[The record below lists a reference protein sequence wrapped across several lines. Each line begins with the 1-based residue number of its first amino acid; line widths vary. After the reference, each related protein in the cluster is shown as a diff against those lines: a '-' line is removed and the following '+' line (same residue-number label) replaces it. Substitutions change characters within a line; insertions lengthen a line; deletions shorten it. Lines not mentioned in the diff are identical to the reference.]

1 MENLNNNINTVN
13 NASNEEANA
22 LSLRDIWSIIINNWK
37 WFVLSLA
44 VFLVGGTYYILRITP
59 SYSRGASVLIKEDP
73 KGSSY
78 GMDISTA
85 FSNMGIGNGTVNVN
99 NEIINFKSPDL
110 MLQVVR
116 NLNMDVN
123 YFRKGRFHDYPL
135 YGSTQPVAVKF
146 LSMGFGG
153 SGGLW
158 VAPADSG
165 HVVLSKFYLGREKFE
180 DVEITAAYGDTVA
193 TPAGKVVVSATG
205 ACELTEPVR
214 VARIGYRAAAAG
226 CSARLEASLMDKMST
241 VIALKC
247 TDVNIQ
253 RADDVLWMVINVYN
267 ENWIKD
273 KNLISSSTNE
283 FIAERLRIIEQEL
296 GDVDKAITSF
306 RSTHRLPDNSAV
318 AMDMQISSETGK
330 RLVELANQQSIAR
343 MLRSEIVSAR
353 EGTLLPANVGLS
365 DGNTQ
370 NQIGKYNDVM
380 LQRNRLVEN
389 SSEDNL
395 LVKDMD
401 AQLVALRSAI
411 LNSLDN
417 YLRSVDIQIQSAQQ
431 VQRASD
437 ERVGDVPLQAGEIL
451 SDERQQKVKQALY
464 IFLLQ
469 KREENELSQAFTA
482 YTTRVIASPGGSNSP
497 VAPNR
502 KMLLLLALVIG
513 FGLPFGYFYLREAM
527 ITTVRGRKDLE
538 HLNAPFL
545 GEIPSVAPYRH
556 FVARV
561 RARLQKFDPSDQQ
574 KREIVVKPHSR
585 DIINEAFRVV
595 RTNLEFMQG
604 KEPGCKVLM
613 VTSFNVGS
621 GKTFISSNLAA
632 ALAVKHRRVLAID
645 LDLRKRSL
653 SLLVDKPKKGVTDY
667 IAGRTDDYSSLIVKG
682 AAGTSLDVLPV
693 GMMPPNPAELLAEPR
708 LEQLLTAL
716 RADYDYI
723 FLDCPP
729 IEIVTDA
736 DVVAPLAD
744 ASIFVVRAGLL
755 ERSMLPQI
763 DKYYSSKRY
772 NNLCILLNCTEG
784 AGHYGYRYAYKY
796 GYAYGK
802 YGHYGHYGYGY
813 GSKEAYYGSSS
824 DDSEEETV

>member
-1 MENLNNNINTVN
+1 MENYNNNHATGG
-13 NASNEEANA
+13 AQNENENV
-22 LSLRDIWSIIINNWK
+22 LSLMDIWSIFLNNWK

-44 VFLVGGTYYILRITP
+44 VFLVGGVYYILRITP

-110 MLQVVR
+110 LLQVAK
-116 NLNMDVN
+116 NLDLDVN
-123 YFRKGRFHDYPL
+123 YYAKGRFHDWPL
-135 YGSTQPVAVKF
+135 YGSSQPVTVKF
-146 LSMGFGG
+146 LDMGLNGG
-153 SGGLW
+153 AGLW

-165 HVVLSKFYLGREKFE
+165 HVVLSQFTVGREKFKE
-180 DVEITAAYGDTVA
+180 TSITAAYGDTVA
-193 TPAGKVVVSATG
+193 TPAGNLLINRG
-205 ACELTEPVR
+205 AAQLTEPVR

-226 CSARLEASLMDKMST
+226 IGARLNVSLTDKMST
-241 VIALKC
+241 VIALNY

-253 RADDVLWMVINVYN
+253 RADDVLWMIINVYN

-273 KNLISSSTNE
+273 KNLVSSSTNE

-296 GDVDKAITSF
+296 GDVDKTITSF

-330 RLVELANQQSIAR
+330 RLVELNNQLSIAR
-343 MLRSEIVSAR
+343 LLRTEITNAR
-353 EGTLLPANVGLS
+353 EGALFPANVGLS
-365 DGNTQ
+365 DGSTQ
-370 NQIGKYNDVM
+370 NQITKYNEVM

-417 YLRSVDIQIQSAQQ
+417 YVKSVDIQIKSAQE
-431 VQRASD
+431 VQKSSD
-437 ERVGDVPLQAGEIL
+437 ARVGDVPLQAGEIL

-482 YTTRVIASPGGSNSP
+482 YTTRVVASPGGSNRP
-497 VAPNR
+497 VAPN
-502 KMLLLLALVIG
+502 KKLLLLVALMLG
-513 FGLPFGYFYLREAM
+513 GALPMGYFYMQEAM
-527 ITTVRGRKDLE
+527 NSTVRGRRDLDN
-538 HLNAPFL
+538 LTAPFL
-545 GEIPSVAPYRH
+545 GEIPSISPYKH
-556 FVARV
+556 FFARL
-561 RARLQKFDPSDQQ
+561 RARLQKFDPADQQ

-585 DIINEAFRVV
+585 DVINEAFRVV
-595 RTNLEFMQG
+595 RTNFEFMRG
-604 KEPGCKVLM
+604 KVEGSQVIM

-621 GKTFISSNLAA
+621 GKTFISTNLSS
-632 ALAVKHRRVLAID
+632 ALAVKHRRVLAVD

-653 SLLVDKPKKGVTDY
+653 SLLVDKPRKGITDFLS
-667 IAGRTDDYSSLIVKG
+667 GRTDDYRSLIVKSV
-682 AAGTSLDVLPV
+682 AGTPLDVMPV
-693 GMMPPNPAELLAEPR
+693 GIMPPNPAELLAEPR
-708 LEQLLTAL
+708 MAQLLEAL

-736 DVVAPLAD
+736 DVVAPLVD

-763 DKYYSSKRY
+763 DKYYTSKRY
-772 NNLCILLNCTEG
+772 NNLCILLNATEVTSQ
-784 AGHYGYRYAYKY
+784 YGYRYAYKY

-813 GSKEAYYGSSS
+813 GSKEAYYGSSADS
-824 DDSEEETV
+824 DEEKA